1 MRIRQASLLDL
12 LGIYRVEKESF
23 PDPWPLLAF
32 LPYILDREAL
42 AFVVEEREVIA
53 FLLALREG
61 EEIHIHDI
69 AVAPA
74 HRRKGVGSA
83 LLTHLLS
90 VAGDARRLRLEVR
103 ASNSAARAFYQK
115 HGFKEVA
122 LLPNYYANGEDG
134 ILMIRELSGG
144 T

>member
-1 MRIRQASLLDL
+1 
-12 LGIYRVEKESF
+12 
-23 PDPWPLLAF
+23 LAF

-42 AFVVEEREVIA
+42 AFVAEEREVIA

-83 LLTHLLS
+83 LLAHLLS

-103 ASNSAARAFYQK
+103 ASNFAARAFYQK

>member
-1 MRIRQASLLDL
+1 MKIRQASLFDL

-32 LPYILDREAL
+32 LPYLLEREAL
-42 AFVVEEREVIA
+42 ALVAEENGVIA

-69 AVAPA
+69 AVAPE
-74 HRRKGVGSA
+74 HRRKGVASA
-83 LLTHLLS
+83 LLSHLLS
-90 VAGDARRLRLEVR
+90 AAGDARRLRLEVR
-103 ASNSAARAFYQK
+103 ASNSAARAFYAK

-122 LLPNYYANGEDG
+122 LLPNYYADGEDG